1 MQLSSN
7 VAGRIVA
14 LDLGEVR
21 TGVAISDEGRV
32 ISRPLKVVQSAGL
45 ESYLEALLRDEG
57 VAEVLVGVPKTLGGD
72 IGFQARRV
80 LDKLHDLKDRFPEV
94 KFVEWDERHTTRM
107 VSAGRARAARGGR
120 RKGRGG
126 KSSERVD
133 HLAAAQMLQEYLESG
148 RGI

>member
-7 VAGRIVA
+7 ASGRIVA

-32 ISRPLKVVQSAGL
+32 ISRPLEIVPSAGL
-45 ESYLEALLRDEG
+45 EMYLEALLRDQG

-80 LDKLHDLKDRFPEV
+80 LDKLHDLKDVFPGVE
-94 KFVEWDERHTTRM
+94 FVEWDERLTTRI
-107 VSAGRARAARGGR
+107 VSTGRAAKGGR
-120 RKGRGG
+120 RKERGG
-126 KSSERVD
+126 KTSERVD
-133 HLAAAQMLQEYLESG
+133 HLAAAQMLREYLERR